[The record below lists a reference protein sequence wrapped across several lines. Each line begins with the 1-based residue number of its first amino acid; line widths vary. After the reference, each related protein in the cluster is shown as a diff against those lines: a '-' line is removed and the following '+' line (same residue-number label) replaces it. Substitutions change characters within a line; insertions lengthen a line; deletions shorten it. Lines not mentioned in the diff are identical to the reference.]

1 MKNTGKELELL
12 INLIQKHLEPDAIVE
27 HDVHLPVI
35 GSASGRKRQCDI
47 VITSG
52 PQHRRTITI
61 IEAQDRASQVDINT
75 FNGWLGKL
83 DEIGAQ
89 HLICVSRLEYPESIK
104 EKAISLGNKVKL
116 INLKD
121 ADPTEIP
128 LSFLKSNF
136 KYYNFQPIEVIAPKI
151 TFTKAEAISLGIFE
165 SINKFIENN
174 KVDAN
179 SMIFS
184 YDKQELKSIYTICR
198 DFCKYLSVNGSG
210 SDVLEFNKVT
220 DPPLFFH
227 IDEQFTRIA
236 MKLEYKWKNEVIEY
250 PVTIMSYEQ
259 QNDGSLAWVMEGQ
272 YDTPGG
278 HVSFKVPLIKKD
290 NYHEIPGM
298 IINLPKNNEFILQI
312 IKVDETKS

>member
-1 MKNTGKELELL
+1 MKNNGKELELL
-12 INLIQKHLEPDAIVE
+12 INLIQKHIEPDAVVE

-35 GSASGRKRQCDI
+35 GSASGRTRQCDI

-52 PQHRRTITI
+52 PKHRKTITI
-61 IEAQDRASQVDINT
+61 IEAQDRTSQVEINT

-128 LSFLKSNF
+128 ISFLKSNF
-136 KYYNFQPIEVIAPKI
+136 KYCNYQPSEIIAPKI
-151 TFTKAEAISLGIFE
+151 IFTKAEAVSLGIFE
-165 SINKFIENN
+165 SINKFIETN

-184 YDKQELKSIYTICR
+184 YDKHELKSIYTICQ
-198 DFCKYLSVNGSG
+198 DSCENLSVNGSG
-210 SDVLEFNKVT
+210 SQILEFNKVD

-227 IDEQFTRIA
+227 IDGHFTRIG
-236 MKLEYKWKNEVIEY
+236 MRLEFKWKNEVIEY
-250 PVTIMSYEQ
+250 PVSLMSYEQ
-259 QNDGSLAWVMEGQ
+259 QTDGSLAWIMEGK
-272 YDTPGG
+272 YDTPSG
-278 HVSFKVPLIKKD
+278 HLSFKVPLIRKE

-298 IINLPKNNEFILQI
+298 IINMPMNNELILQI
-312 IKVDETKS
+312 VNVNEVKE